1 MLWAAAARRHWARPW
16 APVALAVALAWL
28 VRVPFLQRIAYPD
41 EGGLLLV
48 AGAWHADGPELY
60 GRLFV
65 DRPPLLLVF
74 FRLAHELGGL
84 LAVRLL
90 GLCVIGGLV
99 AAAGRAGWLLAGRR
113 GATWAA
119 LVAAALASN
128 PILGALEVNGE
139 LIGASLVLGSCAL
152 ALDGV
157 RRGEGRLRWLLL
169 LTAGVLASSAPL
181 VKQNLVDGLVF
192 VGVLVLATAWRDQ
205 WGLSRTARGFAAL
218 GAGAVLPVAA
228 TCVWVLVWGPGLG
241 VLWETLVQFRLS
253 AAEVIASTSSPS
265 TQRRLV
271 QLPVVALVSGLLPV
285 LVVALWFARRR
296 RDDPV
301 LVATVA
307 LLLTEVGGALM
318 GGSYWTHY
326 LIALVPAAAL
336 LTGLAARAGPRPRV
350 VGVTVA
356 AAVASAVVGGVV
368 ALTPP
373 VTRVSADEAAV
384 ADWLREA
391 SRPGDS
397 GAVTYGH
404 ANILESAGLRP
415 GYRQLWSLPV
425 RTLDPRLRELSRTV
439 RSPRG
444 PVWLVEGTPLDMW
457 GLDPHGRVQRTIE
470 RHYRE
475 VATICDIPVY
485 LKRGA
490 RRQLPPVPE
499 CP

>member
-1 MLWAAAARRHWARPW
+1 MPWAAAARRHWARPW
-16 APVALAVALAWL
+16 APVALAVGLAWL
-28 VRVPFLQRIAYPD
+28 LRLPFLQRIAYPD

-48 AGAWHADGPELY
+48 AGAWHAGGPELY

-65 DRPPLLLVF
+65 DRPPLLLLF
-74 FRLAHELGGL
+74 FRLGHELGGL
-84 LAVRLL
+84 LAVRVL
-90 GLCVIGGLV
+90 GLAVIALLV
-99 AAAGRAGWLLAGRR
+99 AAAGRVGWLMAGRR

-119 LVAAALASN
+119 LVAAGLTSN
-128 PILGALEVNGE
+128 PVLGALEVNGE
-139 LIGASLVLGSCAL
+139 LIGASLVLGSGAL
-152 ALDGV
+152 ALDAV
-157 RRGEGRLRWLLL
+157 RREDGRRSRLLL
-169 LTAGVLASSAPL
+169 LAAGLLASSAPL

-192 VGVLVLATAWRDQ
+192 VGVLVLATAWRDR
-205 WGLSRTARGFAAL
+205 WGLPRTAREVGAL
-218 GAGAVLPVAA
+218 GAGAVLPVVA
-228 TCVWVLVWGPGLG
+228 TCVWALAWGPGLG

-253 AAEVIASTSSPS
+253 AAEVIASSSSSS

-271 QLPVVALVSGLLPV
+271 QLPMVALVSGLLPV

-307 LLLTEVGGALM
+307 LLLTEVAGALM
-318 GGSYWTHY
+318 GGNYWTHY

-336 LTGLAARAGPRPRV
+336 LTGLAARAGSHPRV
-350 VGVTVA
+350 MGVTVA
-356 AAVASAVVGGVV
+356 AVVASAVVGGVV

-373 VTRVSADEAAV
+373 VTRVSADETAV
-384 ADWLREA
+384 ADWLRQA

-397 GAVTYGH
+397 GAVTYGR

-425 RTLDPRLRELSRTV
+425 RTLDPRLRELSRSV

-444 PVWLVEGTPLDMW
+444 PVWLIEGTPLDTW
-457 GLDPHGRVQRTIE
+457 GLDPGGRVQRAVE

-475 VATICDIPVY
+475 VATVCDIAVY

-490 RRQLPPVPE
+490 TRDLPPVPD
-499 CP
+499 CS